1 MSRPPVGS
9 ASFSGYGWGYLMDP
23 SKLEI
28 IMESYWTALSGFPRA
43 TPNYHGQPFCQFYS
57 VLRTIP
63 APARRARA
71 SQTALSGR
79 KTGATLGGFLRARGP
94 EKRKVVLFT
103 GDRTK
108 SSTSFLVF
116 HPPSSL
122 STPRHIWNR
131 KASKGYDPSNCCF
144 SNFSDV
150 DNFFLSYPGRHF
162 IDSAFSPSR
171 TSLSR
176 RGVIVFFLGHKCVL
190 LGPGRHTGR

>member
-1 MSRPPVGS
+1 MGSPGRHQITTGSHFASFTLLRTPYHSRPCATRSCLPNR
-9 ASFSGYGWGYLMDP
+9 
-23 SKLEI
+23 
-28 IMESYWTALSGFPRA
+28 ALR
-43 TPNYHGQPFCQFYS
+43 Q
-57 VLRTIP
+57 
-63 APARRARA
+63 
-71 SQTALSGR
+71 

-144 SNFSDV
+144 SNLSDV
-150 DNFFLSYPGRHF
+150 DNFLSYLGRHF

-176 RGVIVFFLGHKCVL
+176 RGVIVFFFLGHKCVL